1 MANLVAR
8 GEEPQHQWLH
18 ELPPETV
25 TLGSRPTESTWV
37 VPWDKFISRVHATL
51 TWREGKLFVRR
62 HPRASNKIFFR
73 SEALDEFALE
83 VGEEFLIGSTSFS
96 VQQSETNSVDVQPTP
111 DVRFTCSAQELQ
123 LIEYTDA
130 DQRIEVLAA
139 LPGVIR
145 YSPSDEEL
153 EARVVD
159 VLLRGIPRA
168 SAAAVVWLDPA
179 PLTDDPALKVRYWSN
194 RGREQEGF
202 RPSRLLVLDAV
213 RRLRQR
219 VMHIWHGG
227 GINPEY
233 TVPAGS
239 WAICVPLADEPAP
252 GWALYVTGMLGDQIS
267 GTGDPTSSNALKSDL
282 KFVELVADIFGSLRQ
297 VRDLQGRQAH
307 LSGFL
312 SRPVLAALA
321 EHDMDEVLMPRQTE
335 VTVLFCDLR
344 GSCRIAEEGQDELFG
359 LWNRVGEA
367 LGVMTGSITAQ
378 DGVIGDFQGDAA
390 MGFWGWPLTCD
401 DQVERAARAA
411 LEIWRTFTN
420 KAKQAKHPLAGFN
433 CGIGIANGQAI
444 AGQLGTPD
452 QFKVGVY
459 GPIVNLASRLESLT
473 KFFRVPIL
481 LNDSAGRR
489 LAACQIGPWAR
500 LRQLARIQPYG
511 MRTTLMV
518 SELMP
523 PAFEPGTLSERD
535 RRDYEAALEAFLSSR
550 WDNARGLLDRLP
562 RDGPSERI
570 RAFMDRRQQIPPP
583 QWNGVIAM
591 DSK

>member
-1 MANLVAR
+1 
-8 GEEPQHQWLH
+8 
-18 ELPPETV
+18 
-25 TLGSRPTESTWV
+25 
-37 VPWDKFISRVHATL
+37 
-51 TWREGKLFVRR
+51 
-62 HPRASNKIFFR
+62 
-73 SEALDEFALE
+73 
-83 VGEEFLIGSTSFS
+83 
-96 VQQSETNSVDVQPTP
+96 
-111 DVRFTCSAQELQ
+111 
-123 LIEYTDA
+123 
-130 DQRIEVLAA
+130 
-139 LPGVIR
+139 
-145 YSPSDEEL
+145 
-153 EARVVD
+153 
-159 VLLRGIPRA
+159 
-168 SAAAVVWLDPA
+168 
-179 PLTDDPALKVRYWSN
+179 
-194 RGREQEGF
+194 
-202 RPSRLLVLDAV
+202 
-213 RRLRQR
+213 
-219 VMHIWHGG
+219 
-227 GINPEY
+227 
-233 TVPAGS
+233 
-239 WAICVPLADEPAP
+239 
-252 GWALYVTGMLGDQIS
+252 MLGDQIS
-267 GTGDPTSSNALKSDL
+267 GTGDPTGSNALKSDL

-401 DQVERAARAA
+401 DQVERAAQAA
-411 LEIWRTFTN
+411 LEIWRTFMN

-481 LNDSAGRR
+481 LNESAGRR

-535 RRDYEAALEAFLSSR
+535 RRDYEAALEAFLSSH
-550 WDNARGLLDRLP
+550 WDDARGCSIVCPATAPANESGRSWIAISRSRPPNGMASSPWIRSDAIRTEEISPLETLIAPERRRPLIPTRRSEMPSWFLP
-562 RDGPSERI
+562 SCRPLSEAI
-570 RAFMDRRQQIPPP
+570 RKVSHGITKGYVTQATADSLVRPGNSRGPP
-583 QWNGVIAM
+583 QLARPGTQCNSLI
-591 DSK
+591 SKEFLSG

>member
-159 VLLRGIPRA
+159 ALLRGIPRA

-252 GWALYVTGMLGDQIS
+252 GWVLYVTGMLGDQIS

-367 LGVMTGSITAQ
+367 RRHDGQYHRAGWSHRGLPGRRG
-378 DGVIGDFQGDAA
+378 DGVLGLAADLRRPSREGGAGGAGDLADLHEQGQA
-390 MGFWGWPLTCD
+390 GQTPLGRIQLRDRHRQRAGDRGSVGDPGPVQGRCLRPD
-401 DQVERAARAA
+401 CQSRQPSRIADQVLPGAHPPERQR
-411 LEIWRTFTN
+411 R
-420 KAKQAKHPLAGFN
+420 P
-433 CGIGIANGQAI
+433 
-444 AGQLGTPD
+444 TP
-452 QFKVGVY
+452 G
-459 GPIVNLASRLESLT
+459 
-473 KFFRVPIL
+473 
-481 LNDSAGRR
+481 
-489 LAACQIGPWAR
+489 
-500 LRQLARIQPYG
+500 
-511 MRTTLMV
+511 
-518 SELMP
+518 
-523 PAFEPGTLSERD
+523 
-535 RRDYEAALEAFLSSR
+535 
-550 WDNARGLLDRLP
+550 RLP
-562 RDGPSERI
+562 DRPLGPTPPTGPNSALRDAHDADG
-570 RAFMDRRQQIPPP
+570 Q
-583 QWNGVIAM
+583 
-591 DSK
+591 